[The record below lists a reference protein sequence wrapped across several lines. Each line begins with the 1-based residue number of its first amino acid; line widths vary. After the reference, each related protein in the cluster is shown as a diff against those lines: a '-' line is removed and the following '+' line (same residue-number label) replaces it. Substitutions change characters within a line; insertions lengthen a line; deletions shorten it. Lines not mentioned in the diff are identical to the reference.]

1 MLLFH
6 VFENISMTLGLMP
19 ITGIPL
25 PFLSYGGSNMMT
37 NMGGIGL
44 VLNAT
49 RNRSL
54 NASAV
59 NTPQTLY
66 NPYRIH
72 KRFKT
77 KSRCFPET
85 GRDAKQ

>member
-1 MLLFH
+1 
-6 VFENISMTLGLMP
+6 MP

-44 VLNAT
+44 ALNVT
-49 RNRSL
+49 RNRSISV
-54 NASAV
+54 NV

-66 NPYRIH
+66 NPYRFS
-72 KRFKT
+72 RQFKT
-77 KSRCFPET
+77 RSY
-85 GRDAKQ
+85 

>member
-1 MLLFH
+1 MGMLLFH
-6 VFENISMTLGLMP
+6 VLENIAMTLGLMP

-37 NMGGIGL
+37 NMGGVGL

-54 NASAV
+54 NVTVS
-59 NTPQTLY
+59 TPQTFY
-66 NPYRIH
+66 NPYRIR

-77 KSRCFPET
+77 KSY
-85 GRDAKQ
+85 

>member
-1 MLLFH
+1 
-6 VFENISMTLGLMP
+6 
-19 ITGIPL
+19 
-25 PFLSYGGSNMMT
+25 MMT
-37 NMGGIGL
+37 NMGCVGL

-54 NASAV
+54 NASV

-77 KSRCFPET
+77 K
-85 GRDAKQ
+85 GY